1 MAYIIYHIH
10 LVLKNLVP
18 KKNHIKIICTRFP
31 LLHPFFLF
39 YFILKIISS
48 TYFCFFWASS
58 QAHTSEYKI
67 QKDYTSMHQ
76 AIALPHGHGG
86 KMPSIMFSPLKTV
99 TWSSNSN
106 NMIHFLRCQEVSVNS
121 QYNKCSC
128 SLDFNTSRMIIQAFP
143 KKFQYLL
150 AQKKKKYIYIY
161 IFITLFTAVEVTYC
175 DLCTLKTVSSV
186 DSCEGDAIPI
196 TTYHLSKL

>member
-1 MAYIIYHIH
+1 
-10 LVLKNLVP
+10 
-18 KKNHIKIICTRFP
+18 
-31 LLHPFFLF
+31 
-39 YFILKIISS
+39 
-48 TYFCFFWASS
+48 
-58 QAHTSEYKI
+58 
-67 QKDYTSMHQ
+67 MHQ

-150 AQKKKKYIYIY
+150 AQKKKKIYIYIY
-161 IFITLFTAVEVTYC
+161 IHNTFHSCWGDILWFMYTKNSVISGLMWRWCYTNYNLPSQQVVNFF
-175 DLCTLKTVSSV
+175 VSSI
-186 DSCEGDAIPI
+186 SI
-196 TTYHLSKL
+196 TQEIYMTL